1 LQYPDQPN
9 YEYLA
14 IGMEPI
20 MEFDPMLFTVFNN
33 DGLTLGSDFGNPAY
47 WYNEKVYFVFT
58 C

>member
-1 LQYPDQPN
+1 
-9 YEYLA
+9 
-14 IGMEPI
+14 
-20 MEFDPMLFTVFNN
+20 MLFTVFNN